1 MFNVQGHDAAVRAFE
16 TGLRDGRMHHAYL
29 IVGPA
34 HVGKMTLALQLAQ
47 AVNCQR
53 DDAPCGA
60 CDACLK
66 IAAGRHA
73 DVRVI
78 AVDAEAA
85 EGPRTAIGI
94 DAVRDLIN
102 SAHLRAYEGRTRVF
116 IFDEADRL
124 TNDAANALLKVLEEP
139 PDDVLLV
146 LLSANEDAILPTIY
160 SRCQRIELHPL
171 PVGRVAEILNTEHN
185 VGPEQSDVIA
195 RLSRG
200 CIGWAISAAHDP
212 SVLAGIHQRIERI
225 VDAVEEGLEGR
236 FGYAEELA
244 RRYQRDRAV
253 GRDELFLWLRWLR
266 DVLLVQQGRAEDIVN
281 VSWRDTLTKHA
292 DAITPADAVRWLH
305 LVGEALD
312 MLERNANARLALDVM
327 MLEAPAVRR

>member
-1 MFNVQGHDAAVRAFE
+1 MFNIQGHDAAVRSFE
-16 TGLRDGRMHHAYL
+16 TAIRDGRTHHAYL

-34 HVGKMTLALQLAQ
+34 HVGKMTLALQVAQ
-47 AVNCQR
+47 AMNCLR
-53 DDAPCGA
+53 DDVPCGECEA
-60 CDACLK
+60 CVK
-66 IAAGRHA
+66 IAAGHHA

-94 DAVRDLIN
+94 DAVRDLIG
-102 SAHLRAYEGRTRVF
+102 SAHLKAYEGRTRVF

-139 PDDVLLV
+139 PDDVLLI

-171 PVGRVAEILNTEHN
+171 PIGRVAEVLNTEHSIS
-185 VGPEQSDVIA
+185 PEQSDVIA

-200 CIGWAISAAHDP
+200 CIGWAVGAAHDP
-212 SVLAGIHQRIERI
+212 SVLAGIHQRTERI
-225 VDAVEEGLEGR
+225 VDVIEEGLEAR
-236 FGYAEELA
+236 FSYAEELA
-244 RRYQRDRAV
+244 RRYQRDRAA
-253 GRDELFLWLRWLR
+253 GRDELYLWLRWLR
-266 DVLLVQQGRAEDIVN
+266 DVLLVQQGRGDDIVN
-281 VSWRDTLTKHA
+281 VSWRDTISRHA
-292 DAITPADAVRWLH
+292 EALTPADSVRWLH
-305 LVGEALD
+305 LVGEALA

-327 MLEAPAVRR
+327 MLEAPALSR